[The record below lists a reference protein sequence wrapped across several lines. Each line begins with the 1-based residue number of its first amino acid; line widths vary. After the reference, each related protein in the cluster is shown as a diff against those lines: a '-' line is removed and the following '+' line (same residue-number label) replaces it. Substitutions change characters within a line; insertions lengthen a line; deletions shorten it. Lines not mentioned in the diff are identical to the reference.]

1 MLFACDTV
9 NLQLPA
15 SYTLRNTQ
23 YVIRHVYAEVEGKVG
38 GQALD
43 HESLLGSPVTR
54 YTPATSQPGSLPG
67 VLPVQRQ

>member
-9 NLQLPA
+9 NLQSPA
-15 SYTLRNTQ
+15 SCLRNTR
-23 YVIRHVYAEVEGKVG
+23 YVIRDAYAEVEGKVG